1 MPGRRLSVIEREQIL
16 VGIKTEESTRA
27 IARRL
32 DREPSTISREI
43 AAGGGRD
50 HYLGTGAHDQAAQRA
65 KRPKPRVLTRRPW
78 LIEVV
83 SERLEAGWSPE
94 QIARRQRVEHP
105 DDPRWWVSHEAIY
118 QALYLQGRGE
128 LRRELTAALR
138 TGRTRRYAKGAKP
151 GRGTRG
157 KIVDPVLITERP
169 AEAEDRAVP
178 GHWEG
183 DLILGRHCRSQ
194 VGVLVERT
202 TRFVVLIHLPTDRRA
217 ETVRDALAAK
227 ITTLPEVLRRSL
239 TWDQGKEMARHA
251 SFTVATGVPI
261 YFCDPHS
268 PWQRGTA
275 ENTNGLLRQYL
286 PRTEDL
292 SRYSETD
299 LDRIADSLN
308 TRPRKTLDWLFPSEA
323 YAAAVATAA

>member
-1 MPGRRLSVIEREQIL
+1 VPGRRLNVIEREQIL
-16 VGIKTEESTRA
+16 VGIKTEESIRS

-32 DREPSTISREI
+32 DREPSTILREI
-43 AAGGGRD
+43 RAGGGRE

-83 SERLEAGWSPE
+83 SERLETGWSPE
-94 QIARRQRVEHP
+94 QIAQRQRVEHP
-105 DDPRWWVSHEAIY
+105 NDPRWWVSHEAIY

-138 TGRTRRYAKGAKP
+138 TGRARRYPKGAKP

-157 KIVDPVLITERP
+157 KIIDPVMISERP
-169 AEAEDRAVP
+169 AEADDRAVP

-183 DLILGRHCRSQ
+183 DLILGRNCRSQ

-227 ITTLPEVLRRSL
+227 ITALPEALRRSL

-308 TRPRKTLDWLFPSEA
+308 TRPRKTLDWLFPTEA
-323 YAAAVATAA
+323 YAAAVATTA